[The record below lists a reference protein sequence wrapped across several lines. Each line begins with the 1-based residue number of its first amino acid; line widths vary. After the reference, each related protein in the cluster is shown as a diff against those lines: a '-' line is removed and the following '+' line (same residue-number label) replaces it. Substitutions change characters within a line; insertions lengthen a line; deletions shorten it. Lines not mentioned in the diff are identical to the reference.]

1 MSRII
6 EDQNRD
12 IESGM
17 YQWPGRDARDNL
29 ELARVLAIEPPPQEY
44 SQNYAQADIKVKVI

>member
-6 EDQNRD
+6 EDQNKD

-17 YQWPGRDARDNL
+17 YEWPGRDARNNL
-29 ELARVLAIEPPPQEY
+29 ELARVLALEPPPAGY
-44 SQNYAQADIKVKVI
+44 WQNYAEADIKVKVI